1 MVTYRVCLALSPKIF
16 HDRANGMRYSIS
28 RQTHSHRLGQSH
40 GNPSFL
46 DQLLMVSQWVFHM
59 YLKITRGYCGWE
71 ETMVL
76 WFSDELCN
84 SNIGPPWARDG
95 WSRSRAIIKRK
106 FQWNGDLDLVVLNRI
121 FRGLMMFNRGGR
133 NWPKYWSK
141 WWQLVCH
148 TDPSIL
154 PERTSLA
161 QCRTPKTEKT
171 PTSSILILPFKGD
184 CSNRKNAKGEW
195 NHQENQKNRIRQK
208 LPRDIR

>member
-1 MVTYRVCLALSPKIF
+1 MVTYRVCLALSPKIS

-106 FQWNGDLDLVVLNRI
+106 FQWNGDLDLVLNRI
-121 FRGLMMFNRGGR
+121 FRGLMMFNRGGIIDQNTEANDG
-133 NWPKYWSK
+133 NWYATLTHRFFLNGHHWHNVAHQRRKK
-141 WWQLVCH
+141 L
-148 TDPSIL
+148 L
-154 PERTSLA
+154 PHLS
-161 QCRTPKTEKT
+161 
-171 PTSSILILPFKGD
+171 
-184 CSNRKNAKGEW
+184 
-195 NHQENQKNRIRQK
+195 
-208 LPRDIR
+208 